1 MAVPSFPIY
10 DALLKLYRTVGP
22 AWVKQSRKE
31 YAKASGRLGFSE
43 QIIQLMN
50 QYFGINLLNDAEL
63 MTKYSRQV
71 IADVLS
77 RSLAE
82 GLSYDD
88 IVNELL
94 RHPEFNA
101 MRARRIA
108 RTETVTAANGA
119 SSIYAQ
125 QSGNVMEKIWIAVKD
140 KRTRDT
146 HKSIDGR
153 IVPMEDPF
161 VLGKYGDLKMM
172 HPGVRVQPNGLR
184 VPASEVVNCR
194 CTVAFRAKRDANGKI
209 IRTNEIPKISIPKPA
224 PVISK
229 PVIAEALPSQSSIS
243 NAKSIKEAEQWA
255 IDNGIS
261 KSVKFAGLKV
271 KDANDINNI
280 MKRVIDDFKLEPLRQ
295 LKGGSKSIGLGNGVE
310 ILFNKSKTATE
321 EARKGIF
328 DRNIKNYQQITR
340 DRLKQIEGYPDSY
353 EKTKAIKEL
362 NNALKYERY
371 FAYKSEANLLQDLF
385 IHELGHTIEDQ
396 LLGFINRSL
405 ILPRFGKINPA
416 TRVMELTNDAKMM
429 RESYMNIYKNLTDA
443 EKFSISKYANMD
455 FHETFAESLVM
466 YYREPE
472 NMPSSLYNFFIKL
485 IEYANK

>member
-1 MAVPSFPIY
+1 MNQSDQNKYWLNWHRFQQKYEKAFTSKFTTALQIQVKAYIKTNDLMAVPSFPIY

-94 RHPEFNA
+94 KHPEFNA

-194 CTVAFRAKRDANGKI
+194 CTVAFIAKRDANGKI
-209 IRTNEIPKISIPKPA
+209 IR
-224 PVISK
+224 
-229 PVIAEALPSQSSIS
+229 
-243 NAKSIKEAEQWA
+243 
-255 IDNGIS
+255 
-261 KSVKFAGLKV
+261 
-271 KDANDINNI
+271 
-280 MKRVIDDFKLEPLRQ
+280 R
-295 LKGGSKSIGLGNGVE
+295 
-310 ILFNKSKTATE
+310 
-321 EARKGIF
+321 
-328 DRNIKNYQQITR
+328 
-340 DRLKQIEGYPDSY
+340 
-353 EKTKAIKEL
+353 
-362 NNALKYERY
+362 
-371 FAYKSEANLLQDLF
+371 
-385 IHELGHTIEDQ
+385 
-396 LLGFINRSL
+396 
-405 ILPRFGKINPA
+405 
-416 TRVMELTNDAKMM
+416 
-429 RESYMNIYKNLTDA
+429 
-443 EKFSISKYANMD
+443 
-455 FHETFAESLVM
+455 
-466 YYREPE
+466 
-472 NMPSSLYNFFIKL
+472 
-485 IEYANK
+485 